1 MKFLYKLLS
10 FTLTYKLITLVKD
23 IYYYIK
29 DYNYI
34 SDTLYSD
41 AFSLVLKKYLNL
53 EVDKDWIGRL
63 YGIINPNI
71 DINGNFNIN
80 NMILEID
87 GNNTN
92 NNEQVKNWAYKQ
104 LTLIGQLFKIENLYN
119 YIDLTFK
126 HVGPKEADNYLLI
139 FDIVSRKNMIHT
151 LRNTFIQ
158 LSIYGILTLIIFI
171 FIL

>member
-10 FTLTYKLITLVKD
+10 FTLTYKLIALVKD

-139 FDIVSRKNMIHT
+139 FDIVSRKNMVHT

-158 LSIYGILTLIIFI
+158 LSIYGILALIIFM

>member
-1 MKFLYKLLS
+1 M
-10 FTLTYKLITLVKD
+10 LVKD

-41 AFSLVLKKYLNL
+41 AFSLVLKRYLNL

-63 YGIINPNI
+63 YGIINPNV

-87 GNNTN
+87 GNHTN

-139 FDIVSRKNMIHT
+139 FDIVSRKNMVHT
-151 LRNTFIQ
+151 LRNTIIQ
-158 LSIYGILTLIIFI
+158 MLIYGILALIIFM
-171 FIL
+171 FII

>member
-1 MKFLYKLLS
+1 M
-10 FTLTYKLITLVKD
+10 LVKD

-41 AFSLVLKKYLNL
+41 AFSLVLKRYLNL

-63 YGIINPNI
+63 YGIINPNV

-104 LTLIGQLFKIENLYN
+104 LTLIGQLFKIEYLYN

-139 FDIVSRKNMIHT
+139 FDIVSRKNMVHT
-151 LRNTFIQ
+151 LRNTIIQ
-158 LSIYGILTLIIFI
+158 MLIYGILALIIFM
-171 FIL
+171 FII

>member
-1 MKFLYKLLS
+1 M
-10 FTLTYKLITLVKD
+10 LVKD

-41 AFSLVLKKYLNL
+41 AFSLVLKRYLNL

-63 YGIINPNI
+63 YGIINPNV

-139 FDIVSRKNMIHT
+139 FDIVSRKNMVHT
-151 LRNTFIQ
+151 LRNTIIQ
-158 LSIYGILTLIIFI
+158 MLIYGILALIIFM
-171 FIL
+171 FII